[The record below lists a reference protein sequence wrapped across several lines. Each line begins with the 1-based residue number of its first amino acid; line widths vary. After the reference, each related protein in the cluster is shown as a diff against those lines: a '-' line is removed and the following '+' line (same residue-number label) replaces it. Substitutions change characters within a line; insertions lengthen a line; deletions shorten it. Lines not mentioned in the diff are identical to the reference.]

1 MSAQTLHENLKPGA
15 VVELTNGTVVTVE
28 GPMFAGSATKDA
40 SLYSA
45 TMVTPGDA
53 ALESMTAL
61 VPDPV
66 LAISKKN
73 LLAGRTVHSA

>member
-1 MSAQTLHENLKPGA
+1 
-15 VVELTNGTVVTVE
+15 
-28 GPMFAGSATKDA
+28 MFAGSATKDS

-73 LLAGRTVHSA
+73 LVAGRTVHST